1 MQIKGVNLVPE
12 AVLVWP
18 AERYISVPV
27 NTGVLFW
34 VYRYFIYLIYICV
47 CVCARARALRPQYF
61 LNTFT
66 TNHMWLFFIGSNLN
80 LH

>member
-34 VYRYFIYLIYICV
+34 VYRYFIYLIYIYIYIINV
-47 CVCARARALRPQYF
+47 LRPQYF

-80 LH
+80 LPLK